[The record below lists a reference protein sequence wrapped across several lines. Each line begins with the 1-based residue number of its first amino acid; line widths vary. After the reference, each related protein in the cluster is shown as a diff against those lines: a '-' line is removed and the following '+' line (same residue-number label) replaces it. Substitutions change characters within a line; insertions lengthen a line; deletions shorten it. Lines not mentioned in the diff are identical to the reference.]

1 MSSNAETDL
10 RKNIYIY
17 FISIFIYIHDMPWI
31 KEMTEEIL
39 KKDDANVITVCW
51 EKTARFAYH

>member
-1 MSSNAETDL
+1 MNNKL
-10 RKNIYIY
+10 LQIN
-17 FISIFIYIHDMPWI
+17 FIESGDMPWI

-51 EKTARFAYH
+51 EKTAHFAYH

>member
-1 MSSNAETDL
+1 MNNKLLQINVIESG
-10 RKNIYIY
+10 
-17 FISIFIYIHDMPWI
+17 DMPWI
-31 KEMTEEIL
+31 KEMAEEIL